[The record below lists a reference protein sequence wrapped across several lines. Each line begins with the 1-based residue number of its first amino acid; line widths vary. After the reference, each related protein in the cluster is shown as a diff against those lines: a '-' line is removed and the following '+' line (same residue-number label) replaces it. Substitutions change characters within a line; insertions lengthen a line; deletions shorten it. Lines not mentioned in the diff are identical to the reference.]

1 MFQTATLSYIS
12 IELYPTEVAA
22 PHVKHDIVK
31 KFVFLFPNAA
41 RVPISTRLF
50 FSSMLQPAILSPC
63 HYPRKT
69 TKKAIFVKGFG
80 IHRDLTNRSAERSPE
95 KNMKTTV
102 KVGLMTLLAG
112 GFMASS
118 LSVMAAAQ
126 LDSWKVRGLT
136 RPGAWFA
143 KNTTEKPVTIG
154 LSKSGQGVGKQKAQD
169 GKKSTHQVGS
179 VKKGS

>member
-1 MFQTATLSYIS
+1 MQ
-12 IELYPTEVAA
+12 
-22 PHVKHDIVK
+22 
-31 KFVFLFPNAA
+31 NA
-41 RVPISTRLF
+41 L
-50 FSSMLQPAILSPC
+50 
-63 HYPRKT
+63 
-69 TKKAIFVKGFG
+69 
-80 IHRDLTNRSAERSPE
+80 PE

-118 LSVMAAAQ
+118 LSVMAADQ

-154 LSKSGQGVGKQKAQD
+154 LSKSGQGVGKQKNTKSQA
-169 GKKSTHQVGS
+169 GKKSTH
-179 VKKGS
+179 

>member
-1 MFQTATLSYIS
+1 MCSVKENVFKGEMDPFGLKF
-12 IELYPTEVAA
+12 ELP
-22 PHVKHDIVK
+22 
-31 KFVFLFPNAA
+31 VFKLFPPPTQN
-41 RVPISTRLF
+41 S
-50 FSSMLQPAILSPC
+50 
-63 HYPRKT
+63 KE
-69 TKKAIFVKGFG
+69 AIFLKGFG
-80 IHRDLTNRSAERSPE
+80 TRRDLTNRSAERSPE

-102 KVGLMTLLAG
+102 KVGLVTLLAG

-118 LSVMAAAQ
+118 LSVMAADQ

-154 LSKSGQGVGKQKAQD
+154 LSKSGQGVGKQKNTKSQA

-179 VKKGS
+179 VKKDS

>member
-1 MFQTATLSYIS
+1 L
-12 IELYPTEVAA
+12 
-22 PHVKHDIVK
+22 
-31 KFVFLFPNAA
+31 
-41 RVPISTRLF
+41 
-50 FSSMLQPAILSPC
+50 
-63 HYPRKT
+63 
-69 TKKAIFVKGFG
+69 KGFG
-80 IHRDLTNRSAERSPE
+80 TQRDLTSRSAERSPE
-95 KNMKTTV
+95 INMKTTV

-118 LSVMAAAQ
+118 LSVMAADQ

-143 KNTTEKPVTIG
+143 KNTTEKPMTIG
-154 LSKSGQGVGKQKAQD
+154 ISKSGQGVGEQKNTKSQV

>member
-1 MFQTATLSYIS
+1 VPL
-12 IELYPTEVAA
+12 PTQNNKE
-22 PHVKHDIVK
+22 
-31 KFVFLFPNAA
+31 
-41 RVPISTRLF
+41 
-50 FSSMLQPAILSPC
+50 
-63 HYPRKT
+63 
-69 TKKAIFVKGFG
+69 AIFLKGFG
-80 IHRDLTNRSAERSPE
+80 TQRDLTNRSAERSPE

-118 LSVMAAAQ
+118 LSVMAADQ

-154 LSKSGQGVGKQKAQD
+154 LSKSGQGVGEQKNTKSQV